1 MVVVGS
7 ILGEVAGLL
16 SYFSLGILFFLVV
29 WGFTEKVAQDIFGNK
44 TIGRILGLIIA
55 TYGFWYP
62 FVPVLR
68 ILYLI
73 FLSVVATVG
82 TGLSRFG
89 IVSKWASRGHRIVV
103 ISVVL
108 ALISFESI
116 QYVVL
121 EYLQMSSYR
130 LAASIISWGL
140 LAYGITRIEITG
152 PVMESTELPRASLIQ
167 AAFILACVIFL
178 PLEFPAIYTL
188 MSGAAILGSI
198 FGLVYFSWQ

>member
-1 MVVVGS
+1 MDS
-7 ILGEVAGLL
+7 ILGEVAGPL

-29 WGFTEKVAQDIFGNK
+29 WSFTEKVAQDIFGNK
-44 TIGRILGLIIA
+44 TIGRLLGLVIA

-62 FVPVLR
+62 LIPVLR

-73 FLSVVATVG
+73 FLSMVAFIG
-82 TGLSRFG
+82 TGFSRSN
-89 IVSKWASRGHRIVV
+89 IVAKWASRGHRIVV
-103 ISVVL
+103 ISVVF

-121 EYLQMSSYR
+121 EYLHISSYR

-140 LAYGITRIEITG
+140 LVYGITRIEFTG
-152 PVMESTELPRASLIQ
+152 PVIESTELPRANLIQ

-178 PLEFPAIYTL
+178 PLEFPAIYIL

-198 FGLVYFSWQ
+198 FGLVYFS

>member
-1 MVVVGS
+1 VES
-7 ILGEVAGLL
+7 ILGEVAGPL

-44 TIGRILGLIIA
+44 TVGRLLGLVIA

-62 FVPVLR
+62 LIPVLR

-73 FLSVVATVG
+73 FLSMVAVIG
-82 TGLSRFG
+82 TGFSRFG
-89 IVSKWASRGHRIVV
+89 IVAKWASRGNRIVA
-103 ISVVL
+103 ISIVL

-121 EYLQMSSYR
+121 EYLHINSYR
-130 LAASIISWGL
+130 LAATIISWGL
-140 LAYGITRIEITG
+140 LVYGITRIEFTG
-152 PVMESTELPRASLIQ
+152 PVIESTELPRANLIQ
-167 AAFILACVIFL
+167 VAFVLACVIFL
-178 PLEFPAIYTL
+178 PLEFPAICTL

-198 FGLVYFSWQ
+198 LGLVYFS